1 MRRPQREA
9 LADLPGRVT
18 IYEVGP
24 HDGLQN
30 ERTPVPVEVKAEL
43 IRRLVAA
50 GPGGWMAGH
59 PGRPSPSRVVKALAG
74 SSSAGD
80 ND

>member
-9 LADLPGRVT
+9 LGDLPGRGT

-30 ERTPVPVEVKAEL
+30 ERTPVPV
-43 IRRLVAA
+43 
-50 GPGGWMAGH
+50 
-59 PGRPSPSRVVKALAG
+59 
-74 SSSAGD
+74 D